1 MVKDGIVLGK
11 RYEVLSKVGAGGMAD
26 VYKGRDQ
33 MLNRYVAI
41 KVLKKEFREDENF
54 VRKFRSEAQASA
66 GLLHPNVVNV
76 YDVGED
82 RGLYYMVMEL
92 VEGITLKEYI
102 EKKGRLSHKEVIS
115 IAIQMCSGIGAAHA
129 AGIIHRDI
137 KPQNII
143 ISKDGKVKVTDFG
156 IAKAVTSNTISTNAM
171 GSVHYTSPEQARG
184 GFSDQK
190 SDIYSIGITL
200 YEMVTGQ
207 VPFDGDSTV
216 SVAIKH
222 LQEEITAP
230 SELVSDIPYSL
241 EQIILK
247 CTQKNAER
255 RYPNTDELIQDLKRS
270 LVDPDGDFVVIP
282 PLGNADT
289 LIITDEELDE
299 IQNSYD
305 EDEYDEDE
313 YDEDEYDEDE
323 YDEDEYDEDEYDV
336 DDGKRG
342 KGSDEVNPKMKKL
355 TRILTVVVAIIIA
368 FIVIF
373 AIGRAAGIFRIGPES
388 PNETEDM
395 VEVPNVVGM
404 TEDDAKETLND
415 EGLGFKVV
423 SREESKEY
431 EKGRVSEQKTEA
443 GEEVAKNTTIEVV
456 VSSGLVGDS
465 ITVPDV
471 SGMTEDEAQSALE
484 NAGFRNISSEF
495 TYHDSVPSGQVIGT
509 TPEAKAEATEDTEIV
524 MQVSK
529 GAERKTVPNVV
540 GQKDA
545 DVQNAIKSAGLSVGT
560 VTYEYSDS
568 VAQGIVISQ
577 SVDGGKKV
585 SAGTTVDLVISNG
598 PEPAAK
604 VNVPPV
610 TGTSESNAR
619 QLIQNAGLSV
629 GTVTYQHSS
638 SVAAGYVISCSPGVG
653 SSVDEGTSVSLVVS
667 TGPEQTSPDP
677 GTGGDDGDGETD

>member
-388 PNETEDM
+388 SNETEDM

-509 TPEAKAEATEDTEIV
+509 TPEANAEATEDTEIV

-529 GAERKTVPNVV
+529 GAERKTVPTVV

-545 DVQNAIKSAGLSVGT
+545 DAQNAIKSAGLSVGT

-577 SVDGGKKV
+577 SVDGGKKI

-667 TGPEQTSPDP
+667 TGPEQTNPDP

>member
-305 EDEYDEDE
+305 EDEDE

-509 TPEAKAEATEDTEIV
+509 TPEANAEATEDTEIV

-545 DVQNAIKSAGLSVGT
+545 DAQNAIKSAGLSVGT

-667 TGPEQTSPDP
+667 TGPEQTNPDP